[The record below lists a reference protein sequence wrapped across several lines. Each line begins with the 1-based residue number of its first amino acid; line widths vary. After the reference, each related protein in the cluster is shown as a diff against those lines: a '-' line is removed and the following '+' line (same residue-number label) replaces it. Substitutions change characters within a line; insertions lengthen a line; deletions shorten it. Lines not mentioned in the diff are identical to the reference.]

1 MKKAL
6 LLFILFSFQ
15 IIAAPL
21 TPSDIDALK
30 KKPERAAENIVAS
43 MSQTEKIGQLMML
56 DFRYWDIF
64 RSPFPVPVI
73 NINN

>member
-1 MKKAL
+1 MKKVL

-30 KKPERAAENIVAS
+30 KEPERAAENIVAS

-64 RSPFPVPVI
+64 
-73 NINN
+73 

>member
-1 MKKAL
+1 MKKVL

-30 KKPERAAENIVAS
+30 KKPERAA
-43 MSQTEKIGQLMML
+43 LL
-56 DFRYWDIF
+56 H
-64 RSPFPVPVI
+64 P
-73 NINN
+73 

>member
-1 MKKAL
+1 MKRVL

-30 KKPERAAENIVAS
+30 KPERAAENIVAS
-43 MSQTEKIGQLMML
+43 MSQTEKLV
-56 DFRYWDIF
+56 
-64 RSPFPVPVI
+64 S
-73 NINN
+73 

>member
-1 MKKAL
+1 MKKVL

-30 KKPERAAENIVAS
+30 KKTGKGSRKHCCIHESDRKNWSADDA
-43 MSQTEKIGQLMML
+43 
-56 DFRYWDIF
+56 
-64 RSPFPVPVI
+64 
-73 NINN
+73 

>member
-1 MKKAL
+1 MKKVL

-30 KKPERAAENIVAS
+30 KNRK
-43 MSQTEKIGQLMML
+43 GQQKTLL
-56 DFRYWDIF
+56 H
-64 RSPFPVPVI
+64 P
-73 NINN
+73 